1 MQIYFIGS
9 FLVGYFVTYF
19 SKDSFWA
26 LLFLLIIAIICGSF
40 IAPVVGILIF
50 ILMFIG
56 FFIRK
61 MIRHIKENIY
71 LSFKEL
77 LNKLKKI
84 FYSSPFY
91 FYGNSNI
98 MEFRN

>member
-9 FLVGYFVTYF
+9 FLEGYFVTYF

-26 LLFLLIIAIICGSF
+26 LFFLLIIAIICGIF
-40 IAPVVGILIF
+40 IAPVVGVLTF

-61 MIRHIKENIY
+61 MIRHVKENIY
-71 LSFKEL
+71 LSFKKL
-77 LNKLKKI
+77 INKLKKI
-84 FYSSPFY
+84 FHS
-91 FYGNSNI
+91 
-98 MEFRN
+98 